1 MAFML
6 RSEGKDGGKR
16 PLLPAGRRHMTCF
29 GRCTCWEL
37 QFRRVGRCRRAA
49 SSLLLKSMWT
59 RHGMGPS
66 ERQDDDEQM
75 LCWVLIIWPSVGA
88 FDAGSGW
95 SVSSSASLSLSRP
108 TFRNKQWQVGRA
120 QCTKLCTFHGIG
132 ISLYQDQGLCFG
144 SLLLRSSDA
153 KDGLS

>member
-6 RSEGKDGGKR
+6 RSEGNDGGKR

-75 LCWVLIIWPSVGA
+75 LCWVLIIWPSVAA
-88 FDAGSGW
+88 FDPGSGW
-95 SVSSSASLSLSRP
+95 SASSSASLSRVSANFQKQTMAGWTSTMHKSRALSMASVCI
-108 TFRNKQWQVGRA
+108 K
-120 QCTKLCTFHGIG
+120 I
-132 ISLYQDQGLCFG
+132 
-144 SLLLRSSDA
+144 
-153 KDGLS
+153 KDSAHNRHASETWLS